1 MGDTNLS
8 YYDWLEAGLRN
19 GFISP
24 PVCAIHDG
32 LPTTEEEDTEFDKGH
47 DPCVFVIRPYESE
60 EQKKNVEENH
70 APSVWRNHLS
80 ERR

>member
-8 YYDWLEAGLRN
+8 YHEWLEVGLRS

-24 PVCAIHDG
+24 PVCYTHDG
-32 LPTTEEEDTEFDKGH
+32 LPMTEEEDTEFYEGG

-70 APSVWRNHLS
+70 APSVWRNHLP